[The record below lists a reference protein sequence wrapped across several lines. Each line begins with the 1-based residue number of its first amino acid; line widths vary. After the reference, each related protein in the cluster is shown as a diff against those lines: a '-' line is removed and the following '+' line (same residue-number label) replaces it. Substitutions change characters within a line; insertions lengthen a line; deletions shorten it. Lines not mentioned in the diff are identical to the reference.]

1 MKKRTITGLA
11 LIGVLLVTGI
21 AIAQPGGNMGNRPM
35 ESARGNNPGGG
46 DFFQNMLPMMRI
58 LELTDQ
64 QREAISVIIQN
75 AKSEIELLH
84 STEEQGSH
92 REEFIN
98 LFSASTLTVADMENH
113 INSRIDD
120 MKDKNT
126 IIAQALVDIHDL
138 LTEEQ
143 LAKLASF
150 DPTTMGRGEGPGGNP
165 RGNHN
170 TGGNGG
176 RMNMGVH
183 PNR

>member
-1 MKKRTITGLA
+1 MKKQTITGLA

-21 AIAQPGGNMGNRPM
+21 AIAQPGGTMGNRQM
-35 ESARGNNPGGG
+35 QGGRGNNPGGG
-46 DFFQNMLPMMRI
+46 NFFQNMLPMMRI

-64 QREAISVIIQN
+64 QRESISVIIQD

-84 STEEQGSH
+84 STEEHGTH
-92 REEFIN
+92 REEFMN

-113 INSRIDD
+113 MNSRIDD
-120 MKDKNT
+120 MKEKNT

-143 LAKLASF
+143 LSKLASF
-150 DPTTMGRGEGPGGNP
+150 DPSTMERGEGGPGSNS
-165 RGNHN
+165 
-170 TGGNGG
+170 
-176 RMNMGVH
+176 RMNTGVH